1 MPDVA
6 RGEIGRRV
14 FQLKKEKSV
23 EEALAIIRNSNADD
37 WRSLSEEDIGHIRRM
52 LGDLWV
58 YIDRT
63 TWEHYSFSTLKCHE
77 IGIIIRTGRAVSKG
91 KLQEKAA
98 VEEVARLLSSHI

>member
-23 EEALAIIRNSNADD
+23 EEAMAIIRNSIAQE
-37 WRSLSEEDIGHIRRM
+37 WRSLSEEDIQYIRRM

-63 TWEHYSFSTLKCHE
+63 TWEQYSFSMLTCHDV
-77 IGIIIRTGRAVSKG
+77 GIIIRTGRSVSDG
-91 KLQEKAA
+91 RMQEKAA
-98 VEEVARLLSSHI
+98 VEEIARLLSSHL